1 MDKNK
6 IRYIKF
12 TPNAREKKRKKSY
25 YPTSVKNLI
34 KEFHKVLCLCRT
46 SSKRLLKLTKS

>member
-6 IRYIKF
+6 ICDIKF
-12 TPNAREKKRKKSY
+12 IPNAREKKKSY